1 MHRLL
6 PARLANHSAREI
18 ERDWNMVEP
27 SYATVPESFA
37 VMQSAFQP
45 SRAVGVDKRI
55 QFDFTGRES
64 GTWAVA
70 VRTGAFEYHEGPA
83 QSPNATVT
91 VDSDI
96 WLAILRS
103 EITPLDSVMSGKLQ
117 IEGDMGLMIQFQN
130 WFDPSRGA

>member
-1 MHRLL
+1 M
-6 PARLANHSAREI
+6 A
-18 ERDWNMVEP
+18 EP
-27 SYATVPESFA
+27 SYATIPESFA
-37 VMQSAFQP
+37 AMQNAFQP
-45 SRAVGVDKRI
+45 SRAAGVDKRI
-55 QFDFTGRES
+55 QFDFTGREP
-64 GTWAVA
+64 GTWAVG
-70 VRTGAFEYHEGPA
+70 VRNSALEYHEGPA
-83 QSPNATVT
+83 QSPNATLK